1 MFEIWGTLN
10 GKNKEKDSRISGYL
24 THTLTFK
31 EQNSVLFFS
40 PFGEIFESGLAKAD
54 VAVMTFSRT
63 DLLNSPYVN
72 IKSLEK
78 ALRVFSPYKDKILVS
93 LSAECRDYNLATE
106 KMIPITLNI
115 ASFKALVNSSEMY
128 FCEEFGA
135 SYFTYQKSS
144 PHLVWIEDTKSI
156 ALKHNMIK
164 AYGYKG
170 IYLENPYSLLDG
182 NWEALTAMYKKA

>member
-10 GKNKEKDSRISGYL
+10 GKNKEKDQRISSYL
-24 THTLTFK
+24 TKTLTID
-31 EQNSVLFFS
+31 ETENLNFFY
-40 PFGEIFESGLAKAD
+40 PFGFKNEELNKENI
-54 VAVMTFSRT
+54 AVMSFKNLSI
-63 DLLNSPYVN
+63 LNSPYLT
-72 IKSLEK
+72 IKNLEK
-78 ALRVFSPYKDKILVS
+78 ALSVFSPYKDKILVS